1 MTNDRAILEKACALD
16 TFAMEYETAVY
27 ALRAGDYLA
36 DFYDTFRVRKNRS
49 CRLIP
54 HPETTFRD
62 ALRELSGESVWLPI
76 AEETERLFG
85 TPSRVTALENDG
97 ELREELGPRGYAPF
111 FFVFDVMFCEY
122 DAFTL
127 CFFSGTNN

>member
-1 MTNDRAILEKACALD
+1 MTNNRAILEKACALD

-54 HPETTFRD
+54 HPEPPGPKTGDPDSPRLWLIVLLVSAEAFLILQS
-62 ALRELSGESVWLPI
+62 LRRKNMI
-76 AEETERLFG
+76 R
-85 TPSRVTALENDG
+85 
-97 ELREELGPRGYAPF
+97 
-111 FFVFDVMFCEY
+111 
-122 DAFTL
+122 
-127 CFFSGTNN
+127 